1 MSLDRSNCVMLCKMK
16 SLFENVSKCEETRS
30 KCAHEN
36 GNGEANVSMRVA
48 SEACVIASQKR
59 HTNKATKQQNNK
71 ATKQQSNKQQATK
84 QQATKQQATSQKQHK
99 KEEQSINGGDRT
111 LDLKRVKL
119 AS

>member
-1 MSLDRSNCVMLCKMK
+1 
-16 SLFENVSKCEETRS
+16 
-30 KCAHEN
+30 
-36 GNGEANVSMRVA
+36 MRVA

>member
-1 MSLDRSNCVMLCKMK
+1 MLCKMK

-71 ATKQQSNKQQATK
+71 ATKQQSNKATK
-84 QQATKQQATSQKQHK
+84 QQSNKATKQQSNKATSNKATSNK
-99 KEEQSINGGDRT
+99 PE
-111 LDLKRVKL
+111 
-119 AS
+119 AA